1 MEKKAVKYVNMITN
15 LSYVLVSMILFA
27 ISFVIIFWSVWQ
39 IIDEV
44 INASSPEKG
53 WRLYKIMDEVALIVF
68 AVAVADVA
76 KYLLI
81 EEVIYGKENKP
92 LSERRKALAN
102 LILIISTAF
111 SLEGLI
117 LTIQIAKTN
126 LEKLVY
132 PIMLLIV
139 SSVLLISLGIYQKL
153 GNYNSKN

>member
-15 LSYVLVSMILFA
+15 ISYVLVSMILFA

-139 SSVLLISLGIYQKL
+139 SSLLLISLGIYQKL
-153 GNYNSKN
+153 GSYNSKN